1 MEFTVMDTN
10 NPGKNPA
17 SDGTVAAIHQV
28 SSCLGVSFKQTLR
41 PVVLYEYKPLVHT
54 NPRAVSGRDLTE
66 LLIQGYYCF
75 RKYEIDSCLLC
86 LTDLHNWH
94 YIPA

>member
-41 PVVLYEYKPLVHT
+41 PVVLYEY
-54 NPRAVSGRDLTE
+54 N
-66 LLIQGYYCF
+66 Q
-75 RKYEIDSCLLC
+75 
-86 LTDLHNWH
+86 W
-94 YIPA
+94 YIPIHELSVEEILLNYLFKDTTASVNTRSIHVYSV